1 MHEEERTLTYQSSF
15 LSQAYRQRL
24 VMSSLSGKVLELVDQ
39 TSNPAQVY
47 SFQSAMVSTHWG
59 IGVSNLAH
67 LSM

>member
-1 MHEEERTLTYQSSF
+1 MHKEERNPAYQSSF

-24 VMSSLSGKVLELVDQ
+24 FVSSLSGKVLELVDQ

-47 SFQSAMVSTHWG
+47 SFQSAMISTSWG
-59 IGVSNLAH
+59 IGVSDLAH